1 MESEVVL
8 APACWA
14 QICWQDRALP
24 LWAAW
29 GRPWVREAESLCDP
43 GSSVPAWAVADET
56 PARRQPFRTSVFW
69 RSEQS
74 TLIFNQEDMAGCVLR
89 VSALTPCEGPAL
101 SWVRCHPNYW
111 SRINRPKLR
120 QHLTP
125 KHRRCAWV
133 SKAAVPGGSCLSQ
146 VRHPARCSQRSWD
159 GSAVLMVQAIFPT

>member
-1 MESEVVL
+1 MLTEQSSPALGHVGKALSAGGWVSACPGVL
-8 APACWA
+8 SSCLGCSRWDSRQAPAIPNQC
-14 QICWQDRALP
+14 
-24 LWAAW
+24 
-29 GRPWVREAESLCDP
+29 V
-43 GSSVPAWAVADET
+43 
-56 PARRQPFRTSVFW
+56 W

-101 SWVRCHPNYW
+101 NWVRCHPNYW
-111 SRINRPKLR
+111 SRINRSKLR

-125 KHRRCAWV
+125 KHRRCAWE

-146 VRHPARCSQRSWD
+146 VRHPARCSRRSWD